1 MFDRSNERVFAD
13 RFGRKIDHFNDN
25 FLKSKKIKFK
35 KTRKEKNSPGTRKTQ
50 CWFFSFRDGAVQK
63 RVTRSGRRLYR

>member
-25 FLKSKKIKFK
+25 FLKSEKIKFK
-35 KTRKEKNSPGTRKTQ
+35 KTRKEKTGLRPEKLNVG
-50 CWFFSFRDGAVQK
+50 FSVFEMALFKNG
-63 RVTRSGRRLYR
+63 

>member
-1 MFDRSNERVFAD
+1 MFDRSNEMGFAD

-35 KTRKEKNSPGTRKTQ
+35 KTKKEKNRPGTRKTQ
-50 CWFFSFRDGAVQK
+50 CWFFSF
-63 RVTRSGRRLYR
+63 